1 MILTEVEICTAVVL
15 PHCIESEISFL
26 YVSLSSYYIK
36 IFQSEFIYRNKIH
49 IFTMCQCLFFDN
61 TDKFCWNSVY
71 MGTVL
76 NWYEPNLYSC

>member
-1 MILTEVEICTAVVL
+1 MYCSGVTPLHRVRNK
-15 PHCIESEISFL
+15 F
-26 YVSLSSYYIK
+26 SLCFIKYLLSTYYIK
-36 IFQSEFIYRNKIH
+36 IFQSEFVYRNEIH

>member
-15 PHCIESEISFL
+15 PHCIQSEISFV
-26 YVSLSSYYIK
+26 YISLSTFYIK
-36 IFQSEFIYRNKIH
+36 IFQSKFVYCNEIH
-49 IFTMCQCLFFDN
+49 ILHNVPVPFFDN

-76 NWYEPNLYSC
+76 NWYEPN